1 MESHLSIS
9 RHTLPL
15 LLDSRC
21 NVTIASSFC
30 CLDALWGWPDCA
42 LYLRTRVLK
51 LIFLGLLYHSNRK
64 KIIKAE
70 TRSTINSKSS
80 ITGKGNKGMPCGSP
94 EANYTTVAHQNLVNC
109 SVMDH
114 KLIHPFPSR
123 FSCLPLALTANPRL
137 PWCISKLTLPTSF
150 PLKVGIAY
158 HLMCHILSCA
168 CCFPPRCHIP
178 SHLQLSWYMHAH
190 ARVCEC
196 VRA

>member
-1 MESHLSIS
+1 MQCNHCFKFLLSWCPV
-9 RHTLPL
+9 RMAWLCPL
-15 LLDSRC
+15 SK
-21 NVTIASSFC
+21 NQSNQY
-30 CLDALWGWPDCA
+30 P
-42 LYLRTRVLK
+42 LK

-94 EANYTTVAHQNLVNC
+94 KANYTTVAHQNLVNF

-123 FSCLPLALTANPRL
+123 FSCLPLALTANPQL

-178 SHLQLSWYMHAH
+178 LHLQLSWYMHAH

-196 VRA
+196 VHA